1 MNILQGGCA
10 TSVGNITINMS
21 HSGVCFA
28 DCPLCGMGLAK
39 NSTTQRQLRRTVQIL
54 GPRIAIWGRI
64 FFFFSGW
71 FYSSGII
78 VKGGADTQQEWP
90 SGIKEAK
97 KASWKSGRWG
107 EESAQGS
114 SLTQQLE
121 EAWAWAGVLES
132 GRLGYKPSS
141 IASYLGSWSQSH
153 DLTVESLRASASP
166 FAKQGDE
173 IVT

>member
-64 FFFFSGW
+64 FFFFQDD
-71 FYSSGII
+71 FIQ
-78 VKGGADTQQEWP
+78 V
-90 SGIKEAK
+90 
-97 KASWKSGRWG
+97 
-107 EESAQGS
+107 GS
-114 SLTQQLE
+114 L
-121 EAWAWAGVLES
+121 
-132 GRLGYKPSS
+132 
-141 IASYLGSWSQSH
+141 
-153 DLTVESLRASASP
+153 
-166 FAKQGDE
+166 
-173 IVT
+173 